1 MLTWHG
7 LHSTPS
13 NIHGETVRIY
23 LIYFALE
30 ILKYVIDDE
39 YQYQVSKESS
49 KDPQN
54 KTKKSSTLKII
65 LNVLKEFSC
74 EKCRSSLI
82 YISCVVNTRFD

>member
-54 KTKKSSTLKII
+54 KTMKSTLKIM
-65 LNVLKEFSC
+65 LNVLKNFSC
-74 EKCRSSLI
+74 EQCCSRLPNL
-82 YISCVVNTRFD
+82 YLVVW

>member
-49 KDPQN
+49 KDPQS
-54 KTKKSSTLKII
+54 KTMKSTLKII
-65 LNVLKEFSC
+65 SNKCL
-74 EKCRSSLI
+74 EKL
-82 YISCVVNTRFD
+82 FM